1 MGSPAVGCATIGLR
15 RISLGVNMAYPFQ
28 SPVAGRKDIPAGP
41 GKLWKRIPQERRV
54 EASSAFWTDKEG
66 SVEQQAEALLAI
78 ASHFR
83 FRPKTVRTLP
93 LEKKV
98 HYLASLPGL
107 SDAVAGRVLVAYH
120 LAHQRPML
128 GAFLDALG
136 IAHESGVLKADEI
149 RAPDAERLRAAGAA
163 LRAAYPKEDV
173 ELYFQTLLVQDAE
186 TWGGLAELL
195 GDGEVAK
202 E

>member
-1 MGSPAVGCATIGLR
+1 
-15 RISLGVNMAYPFQ
+15 MAYPFQ
-28 SPVAGRKDIPAGP
+28 SPAAGRKDIPAGP

-54 EASSAFWTDKEG
+54 QASLAFWQDERD
-66 SVEQQAEALLAI
+66 SIEQQAEALLAV

-98 HYLASLPGL
+98 RYLASLPGL
-107 SDAVAGRVLVAYH
+107 PDSVAGRVLVAYH

-128 GAFLDALG
+128 RAFLDALG
-136 IAHESGVLKADEI
+136 VAHENGVLKAEELK
-149 RAPDAERLRAAGAA
+149 APEAKRLKTAAAR

-173 ELYFQTLLVQDAE
+173 DLYFQTLLVQDGE
-186 TWGGLAELL
+186 TWGGLADVLEQ
-195 GDGEVAK
+195 A
-202 E
+202 